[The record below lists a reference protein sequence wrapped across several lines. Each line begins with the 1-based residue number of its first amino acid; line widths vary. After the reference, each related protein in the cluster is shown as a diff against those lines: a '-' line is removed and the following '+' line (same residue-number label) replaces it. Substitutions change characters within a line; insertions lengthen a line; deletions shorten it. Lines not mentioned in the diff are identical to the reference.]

1 MISNKMMKRN
11 IAVVL
16 FSSLALSACAKSS
29 ETNHKSSKPSPEL
42 QQKIQQLVEKTK
54 KNMIFVEGGSYLM
67 GDFGIVTPELEK
79 MVPNSMAVKNPKGN
93 TEKPNN
99 LPLSSGDDNKTL
111 HKVSLSSFNMSA
123 YKTTLEDYNIFTEAT
138 GQPESYY
145 NQLYAPEII
154 QEVATGMDWQQAK
167 DYCQWLGQQVGTP
180 MDLPTEAQWEYVAR
194 NKGQYV
200 VFATDTGKV
209 EPKKNLWKLNQYD
222 TYRHTNNP
230 DSVLDI
236 PVLGKTPPN
245 PLGFYDLVTNN
256 YEWMND
262 WYDKDY
268 YKHSPID
275 NPTGPKSGTQKVL
288 RSTTAM
294 SADDL
299 MMADG
304 LNIARAQAQ
313 PKSNEENKMTY
324 RMYGVR
330 CVANIQQP
338 IK

>member
-1 MISNKMMKRN
+1 MKRN

-16 FSSLALSACAKSS
+16 FSGLALSACAKSS
-29 ETNHKSSKPSPEL
+29 ETNHKPSKPSPEL

-67 GDFGIVTPELEK
+67 GDFGLVTPELEK
-79 MVPNSMAVKNPKGN
+79 IVPNSMAVKNPKGN

-209 EPKKNLWKLNQYD
+209 EPQKNLWKLNQYD

-330 CVANIQQP
+330 CVANTQQP

>member
-1 MISNKMMKRN
+1 MMKRN

-29 ETNHKSSKPSPEL
+29 ETNHKPSKPSPEL

-67 GDFGIVTPELEK
+67 GDFGLVTPELEK

-145 NQLYAPEII
+145 NQLYAPKII

-268 YKHSPID
+268 YKDSPID

>member
-1 MISNKMMKRN
+1 MIKQN
-11 IAVVL
+11 IATILLV
-16 FSSLALSACAKSS
+16 SLALSACAKSP
-29 ETNHKSSKPSPEL
+29 ETNQKVIKTSPEL

-67 GDFGIVTPELEK
+67 GDFGLVTPELEK
-79 MVPNSMAVKNPKGN
+79 TVPDSMAIKNPKGN
-93 TEKPNN
+93 TEKPDH
-99 LPLSSGDDNKTL
+99 LPFSPGNDNKAL
-111 HKVSLSSFNMSA
+111 HKVTLSSFNMSA
-123 YKTTLEDYNIFTEAT
+123 YKTTLEEFNVFTEAT
-138 GQPESYY
+138 GQPKSYY
-145 NQLYAPEII
+145 NELFTLEIAHEI
-154 QEVATGMDWQQAK
+154 ATGMDWQQAK

-194 NKGQYV
+194 NKGQYT

-209 EPKKNLWKLNQYD
+209 EPEKNLWKLSQYD
-222 TYRHTNNP
+222 NYRHLNNP
-230 DSVLDI
+230 DSVLEI

-275 NPTGPKSGTQKVL
+275 NPKGPKTGTEKVL
-288 RSTTAM
+288 RSSPAM

-299 MMADG
+299 MMAGG
-304 LNIARAQAQ
+304 LNIERAHAR

-324 RMYGVR
+324 HLYGVR
-330 CVANIQQP
+330 CVANLP
-338 IK
+338 HSF

>member
-1 MISNKMMKRN
+1 MKRN
-11 IAVVL
+11 IAIVL
-16 FSSLALSACAKSS
+16 FSSLAFSACAKSS
-29 ETNHKSSKPSPEL
+29 ETNHKPSEPSPEL

-67 GDFGIVTPELEK
+67 GDFGLVTPELEK

-93 TEKPNN
+93 TEKPDNQ
-99 LPLSSGDDNKTL
+99 PFSPGDNNKTL
-111 HKVSLSSFNMSA
+111 HKVTLSSFNMSA
-123 YKTTLEDYNIFTEAT
+123 YKTTLEDFNIFTEAT

-154 QEVATGMDWQQAK
+154 HEVATGMDWQQAK

-236 PVLGKTPPN
+236 PVLGKTHPSKSI
-245 PLGFYDLVTNN
+245 GFL
-256 YEWMND
+256 
-262 WYDKDY
+262 
-268 YKHSPID
+268 
-275 NPTGPKSGTQKVL
+275 
-288 RSTTAM
+288 
-294 SADDL
+294 
-299 MMADG
+299 
-304 LNIARAQAQ
+304 
-313 PKSNEENKMTY
+313 
-324 RMYGVR
+324 
-330 CVANIQQP
+330 
-338 IK
+338 

>member
-1 MISNKMMKRN
+1 MMKRN

-54 KNMIFVEGGSYLM
+54 KNMIFIEGGSYLM
-67 GDFGIVTPELEK
+67 GDFGLVTPELEK

-93 TEKPNN
+93 IEKPNN

>member
-1 MISNKMMKRN
+1 MMKRN

-29 ETNHKSSKPSPEL
+29 ETNHKPSKPSPEL

-67 GDFGIVTPELEK
+67 GDFGLVTPELEK

-268 YKHSPID
+268 YKDSPID

>member
-1 MISNKMMKRN
+1 
-11 IAVVL
+11 
-16 FSSLALSACAKSS
+16 
-29 ETNHKSSKPSPEL
+29 
-42 QQKIQQLVEKTK
+42 
-54 KNMIFVEGGSYLM
+54 
-67 GDFGIVTPELEK
+67 
-79 MVPNSMAVKNPKGN
+79 
-93 TEKPNN
+93 
-99 LPLSSGDDNKTL
+99 
-111 HKVSLSSFNMSA
+111 MSA
-123 YKTTLEDYNIFTEAT
+123 YKTTLEDFNIFTEAT
-138 GQPESYY
+138 EQPESYY

-154 QEVATGMDWQQAK
+154 HEVATGMDWQQAK

-200 VFATDTGKV
+200 VFATDTGRV